1 MRSPCQ
7 QRISAA
13 AGSRSVKVR
22 NQCGTTERYPDQWPR
37 CPAAARARFISV
49 SASSPL
55 IPNAFS
61 IDRTS
66 PSFTPTAPDSILLT
80 LPWVQPRTSATCCC
94 VIPAAFRACRSS
106 FPSCFRREVTVLAI
120 ALHSRTTTKQRRRP
134 GRRHARTLSNPP
146 RLVLNLAKF
155 DDDIAQRSRKRR
167 RTPVPCG
174 VTRLDQQIGRH
185 STNRVAAFGGIVG
198 GVIDRSPAA
207 ATVQP
212 LAEGAY
218 GYVQPDGSWYI
229 NNCGFVAAGD
239 HTVLIDTCSTE
250 RRTRALLGAVSATTS
265 TPVTT
270 LVNTH
275 HHGDHTNGN
284 YLVAGATAIGHRK
297 TRELL
302 VAEGIQT
309 YEGIFTGSDWGELR
323 VRPPEVVFEDRL
335 TVYAGDVEI
344 QLIHPGHAA
353 HTTNDVLVWLPARRV
368 LYAGDLVF

>member
-1 MRSPCQ
+1 
-7 QRISAA
+7 
-13 AGSRSVKVR
+13 
-22 NQCGTTERYPDQWPR
+22 
-37 CPAAARARFISV
+37 
-49 SASSPL
+49 
-55 IPNAFS
+55 
-61 IDRTS
+61 
-66 PSFTPTAPDSILLT
+66 
-80 LPWVQPRTSATCCC
+80 
-94 VIPAAFRACRSS
+94 
-106 FPSCFRREVTVLAI
+106 
-120 ALHSRTTTKQRRRP
+120 
-134 GRRHARTLSNPP
+134 
-146 RLVLNLAKF
+146 
-155 DDDIAQRSRKRR
+155 
-167 RTPVPCG
+167 
-174 VTRLDQQIGRH
+174 
-185 STNRVAAFGGIVG
+185 VAAFGGIVG

-368 LYAGDLVF
+368 LYAGDLVFNGGSPFALMGSVAGWRAALDVVRALEPSVILPGHGPACGLEAVDRVDAYLRFVQDTAERGKAAGLSPLELAQKTDPGEFAAMTEQERLPGNLHRAYAELDGAEWGATLDLVAPITDMLAFNGGPIRCFS